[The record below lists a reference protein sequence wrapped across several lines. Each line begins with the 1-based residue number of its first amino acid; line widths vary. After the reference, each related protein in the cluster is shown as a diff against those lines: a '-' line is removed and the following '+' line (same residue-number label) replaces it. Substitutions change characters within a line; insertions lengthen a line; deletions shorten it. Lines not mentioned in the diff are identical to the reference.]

1 MHIIITCFP
10 SPPPAM
16 LLNEGRVTLRLKK
29 GDIVQENMD
38 VIVNAA
44 NSHLKLLGG
53 VAADLNEASEGVL
66 QVLSDDYVQSK
77 GPVPVGGV
85 ARTLGGGR
93 LKCKYVFHAVG
104 PKASEQN
111 EQETERLLKMVCTEV
126 LKLAEHN
133 GVQTIAIPAISAGIF
148 GVDVDVVSRMLIKT
162 LAEYHYQ
169 HNSSIKEIRLVIFP
183 EDTFQHFLD
192 YFRRKRKHMIKKER
206 GKSSGRVHTS
216 RVPSGSSDPSK
227 VKTGDRSS
235 RDVKL
240 LGNLG
245 NLGHRKDILYLPW
258 K

>member
-1 MHIIITCFP
+1 
-10 SPPPAM
+10 
-16 LLNEGRVTLRLKK
+16 
-29 GDIVQENMD
+29 MD

-44 NSHLKLLGG
+44 NSHLKHLGG

-85 ARTLGGGR
+85 AGTLGGGR

-104 PKASEQN
+104 PKASEQDG
-111 EQETERLLKMVCTEV
+111 QETERLLKAVCTEV

-148 GVDVDVVSRMLIKT
+148 GVDVDLVSRMLIKT
-162 LAEYHYQ
+162 LAEYPYQ
-169 HNSSIKEIRLVIFP
+169 HTSSIKEIRLVIFP
-183 EDTFQHFLD
+183 KDTFQHFVN
-192 YFRRKRKHMIKKER
+192 YFRRKRNHMIKKER
-206 GKSSGRVHTS
+206 SKPLDRVHS

-235 RDVKL
+235 HDVKL

-245 NLGHRKDILYLPW
+245 NLGDRKDIRLLGGQDRDKKPR